1 MQVSHSRSGLVVL
14 FYLLFATVSTV
25 LVLETYGAE
34 IIKYQVQN
42 STLFSF
48 INAMNTVSSTFP
60 SWEILL
66 PISTFLICLA
76 VGLLFTCL
84 CGLILFITE
93 QSFRSINAMSLF
105 KFQKP
110 VE

>member
-1 MQVSHSRSGLVVL
+1 MQANNSRSGLVVL

-25 LVLETYGAE
+25 WILETYGAE

-48 INAMNTVSSTFP
+48 INAMNTVSSGIP

-66 PISTFLICLA
+66 PISTFLICLTA
-76 VGLLFTCL
+76 GLLFTCL
-84 CGLILFITE
+84 CGLLLFITE
-93 QSFRSINAMSLF
+93 QSFRSINAMSVF
-105 KFQKP
+105 KLQKP